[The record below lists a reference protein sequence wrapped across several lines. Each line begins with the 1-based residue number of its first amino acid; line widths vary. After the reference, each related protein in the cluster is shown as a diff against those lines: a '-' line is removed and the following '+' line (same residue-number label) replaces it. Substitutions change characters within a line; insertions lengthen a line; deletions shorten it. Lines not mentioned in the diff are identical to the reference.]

1 MGRFGATEIIL
12 IFIVIGVMLIPQI
25 FYLIS
30 LQKTLNEVSNEN
42 RKMQPNLVW
51 LVLIPIFGLI
61 WQFIVVNGIASSL
74 QDEFKKRNIKVSE
87 EKPGH
92 TIGLTYCILFCCS
105 IIPLIGVIAGM
116 AGFVCWIIYWVKINN
131 YRIELQTR
139 GNIEDI
145 GINN

>member
-1 MGRFGATEIIL
+1 
-12 IFIVIGVMLIPQI
+12 
-25 FYLIS
+25 
-30 LQKTLNEVSNEN
+30 
-42 RKMQPNLVW
+42 
-51 LVLIPIFGLI
+51 
-61 WQFIVVNGIASSL
+61 L

-87 EKPGH
+87 EKPGRK
-92 TIGLTYCILFCCS
+92 IGLTYCILFCCS
-105 IIPLIGVIAGM
+105 IIPLIGVIAGI

>member
-1 MGRFGATEIIL
+1 MGRLGATEIIL
-12 IFIVIGVMLIPQI
+12 IFIVIGVMLIPKI

-42 RKMQPNLVW
+42 RKMQPNFVW

-61 WQFIVVNGIASSL
+61 WEFIVVNGIASSL

-87 EKPGH
+87 EKPGR

-105 IIPLIGVIAGM
+105 IIPLIGVIAGI

-131 YRIELQTR
+131 YRIELQTKE
-139 GNIEDI
+139 NIEDI